1 MKIWLDERERKDAL
15 FSRFVDSF
23 LADSRGD
30 EIKVYCVLLHLAGE
44 QDAVG
49 EITPQELAERLDI
62 TEKSV
67 QRCLK
72 TWEKRGLLRRSQTDA
87 SGESEVIL
95 TGGSAAA
102 AEAIPDGEAP
112 AGLSEAEKMTEV
124 ASEEVRTAGSMSGV
138 KADLLPKGNTL
149 SETLPTFV
157 VGQETRKRTKDDEEF
172 SDLVHEFSV
181 FMSQPLTSLQLEH
194 LTYLYGELDMGYELL
209 HYLLELCVAR
219 SERSGKQKLESFRYF
234 ESIALSWHKRGIRDV
249 VTARTEGQLFPKEY
263 FEILRECGISTSGRT
278 IRPYE
283 EAFFTRWLYE
293 YGYAMPMIKEA
304 IRRSFKTKG
313 DQSVSFEYIDGILSG
328 WFKKGVRTLEDANRE
343 DETHRQ
349 SQQLKAKSASGS
361 AAKSRQVNAFTD
373 YDQRVYDY
381 DALMQ
386 KLREAGRA

>member
-102 AEAIPDGEAP
+102 AAEAVPDEEAP

-124 ASEEVRTAGSMSGV
+124 VSEEVRTAGSMSGV
-138 KADLLPKGNTL
+138 KADLL
-149 SETLPTFV
+149 
-157 VGQETRKRTKDDEEF
+157 
-172 SDLVHEFSV
+172 HE
-181 FMSQPLTSLQLEH
+181 
-194 LTYLYGELDMGYELL
+194 G
-209 HYLLELCVAR
+209 
-219 SERSGKQKLESFRYF
+219 
-234 ESIALSWHKRGIRDV
+234 
-249 VTARTEGQLFPKEY
+249 
-263 FEILRECGISTSGRT
+263 
-278 IRPYE
+278 
-283 EAFFTRWLYE
+283 
-293 YGYAMPMIKEA
+293 
-304 IRRSFKTKG
+304 
-313 DQSVSFEYIDGILSG
+313 
-328 WFKKGVRTLEDANRE
+328 
-343 DETHRQ
+343 
-349 SQQLKAKSASGS
+349 
-361 AAKSRQVNAFTD
+361 
-373 YDQRVYDY
+373 
-381 DALMQ
+381 
-386 KLREAGRA
+386 